1 MSSRKGILFKD
12 VYDKFLIYTSKRRK
26 EQGFKTLSR
35 NFENH
40 ILPYFKDKY
49 ISSITRKEIIDWQ
62 NIILDKNYSN
72 GFNSLLYWS
81 LSSFFEY
88 CKDNMYIKEN
98 PIREVKK
105 FTKRVEVKEYD
116 YYTLKE
122 FRLFRKNIE
131 DRVIREFFNFIF
143 FNGTRPGETMA
154 LRFQDLKGNYIHV
167 CHNIH
172 RKGKRKLDTPKN
184 SSSIRYLKLS
194 LMSRIR
200 IFILKCYY
208 IKKYGQCLDDYYIF
222 GGTKPL
228 SPTTI
233 DRHKSK
239 SCKKANIREITQH
252 QFRHSY
258 ATRNIHN
265 KVSID
270 EVSKNLGHSK
280 VSMTVDVYL
289 HNKKGVINTPYV
301 RNKFIKTLS
310 RNFKNVFQYIITRFY
325 V

>member
-1 MSSRKGILFKD
+1 MSKRKGILFKD
-12 VYDKFLIYTSKRRK
+12 VYDDFLIHTSKRRK
-26 EQGFKTLSR
+26 KQGFQTLER
-35 NFENH
+35 NFKNH
-40 ILPYFKDKY
+40 ILPYFNDKD
-49 ISSITRKEIIDWQ
+49 ITSITRKEIIDWQ

-81 LSSFFEY
+81 LSSFFEF
-88 CKDNMYIKEN
+88 CKDNLYIEEN
-98 PIREVKK
+98 PIRKVKK
-105 FTKRVEVKEYD
+105 FNKKVEFKEYD

-122 FRLFRKNIE
+122 FKIFRKHMKNL
-131 DRVIREFFNFIF
+131 VIKEFFNFIF

-154 LRFQDLKGNYIHV
+154 LRFKDLNGSYIHV
-167 CHNIH
+167 CHNLQ
-172 RKGKRKLDTPKN
+172 RKGKRELDTPKN

-194 LMSRIR
+194 LPIRIR
-200 IFILKCYY
+200 IFILKCFY

-222 GGTKPL
+222 GGPKPL

-233 DRHKSK
+233 DRHKK
-239 SCKKANIREITQH
+239 ETCLKANIREITQH

-258 ATRNIHN
+258 TTNAIHN
-265 KVSID
+265 NVSID

-289 HNKKGVINTPYV
+289 HNKKGVINTPHI
-301 RNKFIKTLS
+301 RNKFFQTLE
-310 RNFKNVFQYIITRFY
+310 RNFKNIFQYIITRFY